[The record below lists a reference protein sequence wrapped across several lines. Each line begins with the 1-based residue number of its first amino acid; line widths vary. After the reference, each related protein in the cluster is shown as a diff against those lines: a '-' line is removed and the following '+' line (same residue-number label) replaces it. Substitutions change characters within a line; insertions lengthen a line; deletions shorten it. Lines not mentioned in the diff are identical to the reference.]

1 MTNRTSTEYK
11 TYLAEDELP
20 KAWLNIRAFMDTD
33 HAPILNPATLEPVT
47 VADLEPVFCT
57 ELAKQELNNT
67 DKFIPIPEEVR
78 DFYRMYRPSPLV
90 HAKFLEEALDTPA
103 KIYYKFEGNNTSG
116 SHKLNSAIAQ
126 AYYAKEQGLK
136 CLDHRNRRRPM
147 GHRAFD
153 GNVASSDSICMCYM
167 VKCSALQKP
176 YPQGGH
182 GDLQCTRYGFSFQWR
197 PTLVAAILAEGSR

>member
-33 HAPILNPATLEPVT
+33 HAPILNPATLEPMS

-57 ELAKQELNNT
+57 ELAKQELNAT

-136 CLDHRNRRRPM
+136 CLTTETGAGQWGTARSM
-147 GHRAFD
+147 ATGFF
-153 GNVASSDSICMCYM
+153 GLICM
-167 VKCSALQKP
+167 S
-176 YPQGGH
+176 
-182 GDLQCTRYGFSFQWR
+182 SW
-197 PTLVAAILAEGSR
+197 